1 MTFIATVKDGKIVV
15 PPGVDLPDGTD
26 VKIEPVKN
34 QPTIWEKLEKYEG
47 AVDDLPSDLAANH
60 DKYFRGRVQE

>member
-1 MTFIATVKDGKIVV
+1 MSITTTVEAGKIIL
-15 PPGVDLPDGTD
+15 PPGVNWPDGT
-26 VKIEPVKN
+26 VVRIEPVKT